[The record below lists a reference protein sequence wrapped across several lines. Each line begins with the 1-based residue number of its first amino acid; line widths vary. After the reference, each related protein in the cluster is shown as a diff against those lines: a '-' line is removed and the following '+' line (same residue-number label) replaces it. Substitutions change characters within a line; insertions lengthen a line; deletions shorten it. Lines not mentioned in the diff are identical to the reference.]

1 MDRTA
6 EVDAALTAMAALHPK
21 KIDLGLERIERVLK
35 TLDNPQDRLPPVV
48 HIAGTNGKGSTV
60 SFIRA
65 MAEAGGLKCHVY
77 ISPHLVHFR
86 ERITVASEEV
96 SDTQLLDVLER
107 VRTANDGQPLSFF
120 EATTAAALLAFS
132 ETSADLCIIE
142 VGLGGRYDAT
152 NVIDRP
158 AVVGITPIDMDHAEF
173 LGRDLAGIAR
183 EKAGIMKHFVPAAI
197 GKQSDLVNAVLEAE
211 ANKLSVK
218 AVYFGQDFRSYRQH
232 GRLIYEDENA
242 LMDLPLPALIGEH
255 QIMNAG
261 LAINIARTVQFSE
274 ISIERG
280 LETVKWPARMQN
292 LTRGPF
298 AEMVAES
305 GGELWLDGGHN
316 PHAARAVASAMA
328 EMESKSP
335 RPLILVTG
343 ILANKDIGGF
353 LDAFEGLASAVIGV
367 SISNHASLAPETLR
381 ELAEVRGMNGQV
393 ASNLTDALQ
402 RAINT
407 GEALSRQTP
416 DQPITA
422 PRVLICGSLY
432 LAGEVLKQ
440 NS

>member
-1 MDRTA
+1 MNRPA
-6 EVDAALTAMAALHPK
+6 EVEAALAAMTALHPK
-21 KIDLGLERIERVLK
+21 KIDLGLDRIERVLK
-35 TLDNPQDRLPPVV
+35 TLGNPQNRLPPTV

-60 SFIRA
+60 SFVRA

-86 ERITVASEEV
+86 ERITIASEEI

-107 VRTANDGQPLSFF
+107 VRAANNDQPLSFF

-132 ETSADLCIIE
+132 ETPADICIIE

-152 NVIDRP
+152 NVISRP
-158 AVVGITPIDMDHAEF
+158 AAIGITPIDMDHAEF

-197 GKQSDLVNAVLEAE
+197 GKQGEEVNAVLDAE

-218 AVYFGQDFRSYRQH
+218 PRYFGQDFRAYRQH
-232 GRLIYEDENA
+232 GRLVYEDENS
-242 LMDLPLPALIGEH
+242 LMDLPLPGLVGEH

-261 LAINIARTVQFSE
+261 LAIALARLMQLSE
-274 ISIERG
+274 RAIEGG
-280 LETVKWPARMQN
+280 LKNVTWPARMQN
-292 LTRGPF
+292 LTIGPF
-298 AEMVAES
+298 AEMVIES

-328 EMESKSP
+328 EMESKTP

-367 SISNHASLAPETLR
+367 SIEGHSSLAPETLR
-381 ELAEVRGMNGQV
+381 ELAQARGMGGQV
-393 ASNLTDALQ
+393 ASNLTDAVQ

-407 GEALSRQTP
+407 GEALSRQNKN
-416 DQPITA
+416 QPIIA

-440 NS
+440 NG

>member
-1 MDRTA
+1 MNRPA
-6 EVDAALTAMAALHPK
+6 EVEAALAAMTALHPK
-21 KIDLGLERIERVLK
+21 KIDLGLDRIERVLK
-35 TLDNPQDRLPPVV
+35 ALGNPQDRLPPTV

-86 ERITVASEEV
+86 ERITIASEEI

-107 VRTANDGQPLSFF
+107 VRAANDDQPLSFF

-132 ETSADLCIIE
+132 ETPADICIIE

-152 NVIDRP
+152 NVISRP
-158 AVVGITPIDMDHAEF
+158 AAIGITPIDMDHAEF

-197 GKQSDLVNAVLEAE
+197 GKQSEEVNAVLDAE

-218 AVYFGQDFRSYRQH
+218 PRYFGQDFRAYRQH
-232 GRLIYEDENA
+232 GRLVYEDENS

-261 LAINIARTVQFSE
+261 LAIALARLMQLSE
-274 ISIERG
+274 RAIEGG
-280 LETVKWPARMQN
+280 LKNVTWPARMQN
-292 LTRGPF
+292 LTAGPF
-298 AEMVAES
+298 AEMVIES

-328 EMESKSP
+328 EMESKTP

-367 SISNHASLAPETLR
+367 SIEGHSSLAPETLR
-381 ELAEVRGMNGQV
+381 ELAQARGMGGQV
-393 ASNLTDALQ
+393 ASNLTDAVQ

-407 GEALSRQTP
+407 GEALSRQNKN
-416 DQPITA
+416 QPIIA

-440 NS
+440 NG